1 MNTSHAIVM
10 HLADWF
16 DLFTQFLY
24 YSIVSI
30 SGPLVLLPEMR
41 NFLVNEHQWLTDAQF
56 SASIVLAQAAP
67 GPNILFVALM
77 GWNVGLN
84 AGSVLAAIGGGFI
97 CMIGILLPSSTVVF
111 ITAGWVQRNSQLIFV
126 RAFKQGMGPVVI
138 ALLIASGWTLATA
151 NTHAAHDWP
160 LWVVTAVTTLIV
172 WRTKIPM
179 LWLLAAGGVLGAS
192 GILTI
197 A

>member
-1 MNTSHAIVM
+1 MSTSHAIVL
-10 HLADWF
+10 HLSDWL
-16 DLFTQFLY
+16 DLFNHFLY
-24 YSIVSI
+24 YSIISI

-41 NFLVNEHQWLTDAQF
+41 SYLVNEQQWLTDAQF

-84 AGSVLAAIGGGFI
+84 TGSIAAALAGGLLS
-97 CMIGILLPSSTVVF
+97 MIGILLPSSIVVYV
-111 ITAGWVQRNSQLIFV
+111 TAAWVQRNSTKIGV

-138 ALLIASGWTLATA
+138 ALLIASGWTLATT
-151 NTHAAHDWP
+151 NTSFAHDWP
-160 LWVVTAVTTLIV
+160 LWVVTAISTILV

-192 GILTI
+192 GVLFV

>member
-1 MNTSHAIVM
+1 MNTSYAIVM
-10 HLADWF
+10 QWIDWF

-41 NFLVNEHQWLTDAQF
+41 NFLVNQQHWMTDAQF
-56 SASIVLAQAAP
+56 SAAIVLAQAAP
-67 GPNILFVALM
+67 GPNVLFVALM

-84 AGSVLAAIGGGFI
+84 TGSVFAALGGGLL

-111 ITAGWVQRNSQLIFV
+111 VTAGWVQRNSHLIGV

-138 ALLIASGWTLATA
+138 ALLIASGWTLSTA
-151 NTHAAHDWP
+151 NTTAAHDWP
-160 LWVVTAVTTLIV
+160 LWVVTAATTLIV

-192 GILTI
+192 GILSV

>member
-1 MNTSHAIVM
+1 MSTAYPIIMQLS
-10 HLADWF
+10 DWF
-16 DLFTQFLY
+16 ELFRQFLY

-30 SGPLVLLPEMR
+30 SGPLVLIPEMR
-41 NFLVNEHQWLTDAQF
+41 NFLVNQQHWLTDAQF

-84 AGSVLAAIGGGFI
+84 TGSVMAALGGGLL
-97 CMIGILLPSSTVVF
+97 CMIGILLPSSLVVF
-111 ITAGWVQRNSQLIFV
+111 ITAGWVQRNSHLIAV

-138 ALLIASGWTLATA
+138 ALLIASGWTLASADTY
-151 NTHAAHDWP
+151 AAHDWP
-160 LWVVTAVTTLIV
+160 LWLVTAITTVLV

-192 GILTI
+192 GILSL

>member
-160 LWVVTAVTTLIV
+160 LWVVTAATTLIV